1 MTVMSTTMTVATMDG
16 CLALDF
22 GSIPRV
28 VCAAS
33 HQRLLPV
40 ALAAVVT
47 SKTTVPKA
55 RQWLLL
61 ATLVAVAM
69 SEVTVSKDTLAAA
82 ADQTVEWLWRY
93 FAVCL
98 VAECLVLLV
107 SSTVMPLGV
116 RHVSYVFCLL
126 RVRLL
131 SGEYFFSSLCSS

>member
-33 HQRLLPV
+33 HQRLLPA

-61 ATLVAVAM
+61 PTLVAVAM
-69 SEVTVSKDTLAAA
+69 SKATVSKDILTAAHNA
-82 ADQTVEWLWRY
+82 PMSLRLSCREKVNDLSLLERRSVDNTHMIADN
-93 FAVCL
+93 
-98 VAECLVLLV
+98 
-107 SSTVMPLGV
+107 GV
-116 RHVSYVFCLL
+116 P
-126 RVRLL
+126 
-131 SGEYFFSSLCSS
+131 